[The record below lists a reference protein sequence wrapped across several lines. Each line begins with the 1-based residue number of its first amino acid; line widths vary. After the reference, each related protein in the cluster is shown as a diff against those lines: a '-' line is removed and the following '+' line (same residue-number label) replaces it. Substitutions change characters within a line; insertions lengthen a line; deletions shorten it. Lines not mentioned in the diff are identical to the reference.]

1 MTMLTRKQH
10 EAFEFIRGYVARHGY
25 SPSYENIMQGV
36 GIHSKSGVHR
46 LVGALAERGYIRR
59 RKGRTRSI
67 EVVAQET
74 PTPAMIEAGATALLA
89 FTIRDFM
96 ERPEQLAAAVYA
108 AMQGAGRGA

>member
-1 MTMLTRKQH
+1 MLTRKQH

-25 SPSYENIMQGV
+25 SPSYENIMRGI

-59 RKGRTRSI
+59 RKNLARSI

-74 PTPAMIEAGATALLA
+74 PTPAMIEAGANALQR
-89 FTIRDFM
+89 FSVGDF
-96 ERPEQLAAAVYA
+96 RRHPQQVAAAVWA